1 MQARKY
7 VPGAPLSQFV
17 HCLWFWE
24 GAPRTHAMERLL
36 PNGEFSIIF
45 NLLDEP
51 IRIYDIDNLNRFR
64 SYGTA
69 ALSGARSNC
78 FAIETSQQERVI
90 GIQFK
95 AGGAF
100 PFLGM
105 PASEVEDA
113 SVDLND
119 IWPGHVVEIQERLL
133 SAPSVDCMLATLE
146 RCLLDRLARPLE
158 LHPAV
163 AYAVQQFQRAAEG
176 SKVSEVCGRIGLS
189 SRRLIELFRREVGL
203 TPKVFSRVRRFQ
215 HVLETV
221 RLGKRVDWPRVALDC
236 GYYDQAHFI
245 HEFQAFS
252 GLTPSEYVAAATPN
266 INHVRLT

>member
-1 MQARKY
+1 
-7 VPGAPLSQFV
+7 
-17 HCLWFWE
+17 
-24 GAPRTHAMERLL
+24 
-36 PNGEFSIIF
+36 
-45 NLLDEP
+45 
-51 IRIYDIDNLNRFR
+51 
-64 SYGTA
+64 
-69 ALSGARSNC
+69 
-78 FAIETSQQERVI
+78 
-90 GIQFK
+90 
-95 AGGAF
+95 
-100 PFLGM
+100 
-105 PASEVEDA
+105 
-113 SVDLND
+113 
-119 IWPGHVVEIQERLL
+119 
-133 SAPSVDCMLATLE
+133 
-146 RCLLDRLARPLE
+146 LE